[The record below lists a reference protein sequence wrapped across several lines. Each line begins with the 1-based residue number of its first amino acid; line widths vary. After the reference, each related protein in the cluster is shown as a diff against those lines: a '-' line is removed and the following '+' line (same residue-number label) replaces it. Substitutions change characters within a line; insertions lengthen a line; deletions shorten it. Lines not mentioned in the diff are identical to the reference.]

1 MNNPAIAVDLR
12 SEIQIAQAV
21 AVPDVPEAAEQTL
34 KLKMAAVMRQSTMN
48 PSPTPSTSSAAAE
61 YNAGKKLMAAIKAEM
76 ALFSSSG
83 HRGRCLQT
91 VQLAADINTSTS
103 VEAKRAFSADGIF
116 CTKLRSRLSDNSIDT
131 LCFLRAYYQKRR

>member
-1 MNNPAIAVDLR
+1 MNNPTIAVDLR

-21 AVPDVPEAAEQTL
+21 AVPYVLEAAEQTL
-34 KLKMAAVMRQSTMN
+34 KLKMAAVMRQSTMD

-83 HRGRCLQT
+83 HRGRCLYANRT
-91 VQLAADINTSTS
+91 V
-103 VEAKRAFSADGIF
+103 G
-116 CTKLRSRLSDNSIDT
+116 C
-131 LCFLRAYYQKRR
+131 